1 MGTYPTTP
9 RTRVRRVAKR
19 AVYDREAI
27 HAILDEALI
36 CHVGFVVDGEPR
48 VLPTAIA
55 RIDDRVYLHGNNKS
69 QMLHA
74 LENGAQACITVTH
87 VDGLVVARSG
97 MHSSM
102 NYRSVVIFARGAK
115 LEGERKR
122 QVLET
127 FVERLIPG
135 RAHDL
140 VVRPITDQELKITS
154 VLEFP
159 LEEVSAKVRSG
170 GPVDDEADYDLDL
183 WAGVLPLSLQV
194 GQPEADARLKPSIP
208 VPDYLSTYRR
218 PTPLREDRD

>member
-1 MGTYPTTP
+1 MDTYPTTP
-9 RTRVRRVAKR
+9 RTRVRRVPKR

-55 RIDDRVYLHGNNKS
+55 RIGESVYLHGNHKS
-69 QMLHA
+69 QMLRA

-87 VDGLVVARSG
+87 LDGLVVARSG

-102 NYRSVVIFARGAK
+102 NYRSVVIFANGTR

-135 RAHDL
+135 RAKDL
-140 VVRPITDQELKITS
+140 EVRPITDQELDITS

-170 GPVDDEADYDLDL
+170 GPVDDEADYALDL
-183 WAGVLPLSLQV
+183 WAGVLPLGIQV
-194 GQPEADARLKPSIP
+194 GEPEADPRLKPSIP
-208 VPDYLSTYRR
+208 VPGYVSNYRR
-218 PTPLREDRD
+218 PSSAE

>member
-1 MGTYPTTP
+1 MDTYPTTP
-9 RTRVRRVAKR
+9 RTRVRRVPKR

-55 RIDDRVYLHGNNKS
+55 RIGESVYLHGNHKS
-69 QMLHA
+69 QMLRA

-87 VDGLVVARSG
+87 LDGLVVARSG

-102 NYRSVVIFARGAK
+102 NYRSVVIFANGTR

-135 RAHDL
+135 RAKDL
-140 VVRPITDQELKITS
+140 EVRPITDQELDITS

-159 LEEVSAKVRSG
+159 LEEVSAKVRTG
-170 GPVDDEADYDLDL
+170 DPVDDEADYALDL
-183 WAGVLPLSLQV
+183 WAGVLPLRLQA
-194 GQPEADARLKPSIP
+194 GEPEADPRLKPSIP
-208 VPDYLSTYRR
+208 VPGYVSNYRR
-218 PTPLREDRD
+218 PSSAE

>member
-19 AVYDREAI
+19 AVYDRQTI
-27 HAILDEALI
+27 HAIIDEALI

-55 RIDDRVYLHGNNKS
+55 RIDDRVYLHGNHKS
-69 QMLHA
+69 QMLRA

-102 NYRSVVIFARGAK
+102 NYRSVVIYATGTR

-122 QVLET
+122 RVLET

-194 GQPEADARLKPSIP
+194 GQPEPDARLKPSIP
-208 VPDYLSTYRR
+208 VPGYLSEYRR
-218 PTPLREDRD
+218 PTPLREGRD